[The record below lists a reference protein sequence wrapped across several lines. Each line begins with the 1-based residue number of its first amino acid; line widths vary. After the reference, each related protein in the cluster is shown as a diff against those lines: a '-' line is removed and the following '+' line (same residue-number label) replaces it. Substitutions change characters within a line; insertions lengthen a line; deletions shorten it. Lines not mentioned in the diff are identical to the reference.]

1 MENKMKYLDENK
13 SNSKIEKLTKLFNEL
28 VLEFNNICNNG
39 FDEISSNND
48 LKSMCDQINILK
60 NNIFTVLN
68 KISQKNEIES
78 ILKKLTKNL
87 STKEKDFVSDAFQN
101 LDCYDDKKSINN
113 LFSDLTKFYNMLIS
127 KKNYFLSIIND
138 PNKMNDENT
147 LLLDLDSEIK
157 ILEDKIVQYKES
169 NKHLYLNLSTDE
181 KKSLEMQK
189 KQIDDLNDEI
199 SSYFSKIKN
208 SNLEIKDDL
217 NLYIEK
223 FNEINNLYLSLKNK
237 FNEIINNREFFLNLK
252 FKKNLSLN
260 EKYEVIDSKVNQI
273 KWEYNYK
280 LFEIKSN
287 FEISKQKDDSLS
299 NPKVIQIK
307 SKIKDIESIIYSLLN
322 EKSEYLKQQLKFIL
336 ASENKKEEN
345 IYVPS
350 NNNEGEKLLEKKLE
364 LLENQLMQQLDK
376 INAENTSILLN
387 VENKINALSSNFTTE
402 SVENKISHFS
412 NEFKETISNLSK
424 ELTDIKEKINNEN
437 QISNISNEF
446 KEIISN
452 LSNELTDIKE
462 KVNDVDSKP
471 DFDIDFLS
479 EKIDTTLKTMDDK
492 NLFSKSYLEDFIELF
507 NSNLEKYLSDTIN
520 KIENSYKENSQTFR
534 TEVINDS
541 RKYKD
546 DILNQVVDILK
557 TNLKESNLLVNRLSN
572 KIIDFKND
580 HKNFVRENNKII
592 FSVLKKNESEKR
604 SIQDLLKKISDKNDE
619 ISDEAQINK
628 LFFHNSK
635 LLELDDLIKQ
645 QNDSF
650 LN

>member
-113 LFSDLTKFYNMLIS
+113 LFNDLTKFYNMLIS

-169 NKHLYLNLSTDE
+169 NKHLYLNLSADE

-424 ELTDIKEKINNEN
+424 ELIDIKDKVNNDN

-446 KEIISN
+446 K
-452 LSNELTDIKE
+452 
-462 KVNDVDSKP
+462 
-471 DFDIDFLS
+471 
-479 EKIDTTLKTMDDK
+479 
-492 NLFSKSYLEDFIELF
+492 
-507 NSNLEKYLSDTIN
+507 
-520 KIENSYKENSQTFR
+520 
-534 TEVINDS
+534 
-541 RKYKD
+541 
-546 DILNQVVDILK
+546 
-557 TNLKESNLLVNRLSN
+557 
-572 KIIDFKND
+572 
-580 HKNFVRENNKII
+580 
-592 FSVLKKNESEKR
+592 
-604 SIQDLLKKISDKNDE
+604 
-619 ISDEAQINK
+619 
-628 LFFHNSK
+628 
-635 LLELDDLIKQ
+635 
-645 QNDSF
+645 
-650 LN
+650 